1 MDTIGDR
8 LGRTLRGA
16 GLSPRNLGAITKVHF
31 TTIYT
36 LIRQK
41 GKTYPVVE
49 QTLSDALDK
58 IERLQAEGKLPIRE
72 NISDKERTN
81 RLVELLATTD

>member
-1 MDTIGDR
+1 MNTIGDR
-8 LGRTLRGA
+8 LGRVLRGA
-16 GLSPRNLGAITKVHF
+16 NLSPRNLGAITKVHF

-58 IERLQAEGKLPIRE
+58 IERLQADGHLPIRE
-72 NISDKERTN
+72 DISDKEKTE
-81 RLVELLATTD
+81 RLVALIATTD